1 VPTALPAHITSVLFD
16 MDGVLIDTSAAVHD
30 AYSAWARENGLVP
43 AEVLAVIHGRRT
55 VEVAREF
62 GFDGDAEAMADGIE
76 KAIADRATI
85 GNAIAPACELYRSLP
100 PDQVAVATSAR
111 RATARTNLRVLEL
124 DPPAVLVTGQDVANG
139 KPSPDPYLLAAERL
153 GREPAECVVLEDA
166 PAGIAAGRAAGCHVV
181 AIPTTHDANELGEAD
196 QVVETRDLP
205 RVFAPL
211 TSS

>member
-1 VPTALPAHITSVLFD
+1 
-16 MDGVLIDTSAAVHD
+16 
-30 AYSAWARENGLVP
+30 
-43 AEVLAVIHGRRT
+43 
-55 VEVAREF
+55 
-62 GFDGDAEAMADGIE
+62 
-76 KAIADRATI
+76 
-85 GNAIAPACELYRSLP
+85 
-100 PDQVAVATSAR
+100 
-111 RATARTNLRVLEL
+111 
-124 DPPAVLVTGQDVANG
+124 VLVTGQDVANG